1 MGHGYILVGSFR
13 LQSDALVIE
22 WKEDKEVVGQQMFR
36 LSGTQLI
43 QDGDAPT
50 GQTVTISDEKFRLP
64 TALKLGIDK

>member
-1 MGHGYILVGSFR
+1 
-13 LQSDALVIE
+13 VIE